1 MLAPAEDCFLMIGF
15 GKVGGGHFL
24 GSFLALWS
32 VSDRSEDT
40 ASGSGSLTLLQLSP
54 PLLIV

>member
-1 MLAPAEDCFLMIGF
+1 MIGF

-32 VSDRSEDT
+32 VSDGSEDT
-40 ASGSGSLTLLQLSP
+40 ASGSGPFTLLQLSP
-54 PLLIV
+54 LLIV

>member
-1 MLAPAEDCFLMIGF
+1 MIGF

-32 VSDRSEDT
+32 VSDGSEDT
-40 ASGSGSLTLLQLSP
+40 VSASGPFTLLQLLSSV
-54 PLLIV
+54 LIV